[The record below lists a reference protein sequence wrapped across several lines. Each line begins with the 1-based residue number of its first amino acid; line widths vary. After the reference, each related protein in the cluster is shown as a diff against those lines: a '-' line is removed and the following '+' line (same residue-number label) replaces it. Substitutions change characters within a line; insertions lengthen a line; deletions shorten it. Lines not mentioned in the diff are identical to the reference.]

1 MNKNKLIDQVDD
13 GFNYFNDRLEELKKD
28 DVYYIEAFMKYI
40 EVLESKLKRKMMN
53 RIENLKEKIKSKFGY
68 LDTIRKDK
76 FTIQE
81 EDGRFMF
88 IPDSFE
94 ELAMDNDEE
103 ADSQGGSEILNQIE
117 KAINY
122 G

>member
-1 MNKNKLIDQVDD
+1 
-13 GFNYFNDRLEELKKD
+13 
-28 DVYYIEAFMKYI
+28 
-40 EVLESKLKRKMMN
+40 MN
-53 RIENLKEKIKSKFGY
+53 RIENLKEEIKSKFGH

-103 ADSQGGSEILNQIE
+103 ADSQGGSEVLNQIE
-117 KAINY
+117 TAINY
-122 G
+122 E

>member
-1 MNKNKLIDQVDD
+1 M
-13 GFNYFNDRLEELKKD
+13 KD
-28 DVYYIEAFMKYI
+28 
-40 EVLESKLKRKMMN
+40 
-53 RIENLKEKIKSKFGY
+53 LKEKIKSKFGH

-76 FTIQE
+76 FTIQD

-94 ELAMDNDEE
+94 ELAMDNNEE
-103 ADSQGGSEILNQIE
+103 ADSQGDSEILNQIE

-122 G
+122 E

>member
-1 MNKNKLIDQVDD
+1 
-13 GFNYFNDRLEELKKD
+13 
-28 DVYYIEAFMKYI
+28 
-40 EVLESKLKRKMMN
+40 MN
-53 RIENLKEKIKSKFGY
+53 RIENLKEKIKSKFGH

-76 FTIQE
+76 FTIQD

-94 ELAMDNDEE
+94 ELAMDNNEE
-103 ADSQGGSEILNQIE
+103 ADSQGDSEILNQIE

-122 G
+122 E

>member
-1 MNKNKLIDQVDD
+1 
-13 GFNYFNDRLEELKKD
+13 
-28 DVYYIEAFMKYI
+28 
-40 EVLESKLKRKMMN
+40 MN
-53 RIENLKEKIKSKFGY
+53 RIENLKEKIKSKFGH

-76 FTIQE
+76 FTIQD

-103 ADSQGGSEILNQIE
+103 ADSQGESEILKQIE

-122 G
+122 E